1 MYGKIFESIY
11 DGTLY
16 GQWEALVTFQ
26 QMIVLS
32 DSEGV
37 VDMTPPVISART
49 SIPLHIIEKGIGV
62 LEKEDPYSRTPK
74 DGGKRIKRID
84 KHRKWGWKIINH
96 KYYRNLA
103 SMEDKRQ
110 KDKERMRERR
120 AAERKNNNLQV
131 DVAGCS
137 DESQKSPMQDANA
150 DTNTKKTLSGKPDE
164 SVKVKEIITYLNDKA
179 SKNYK
184 PGASKNRAVITARW
198 NEGYREP
205 DFERVINTKTA
216 QWLGTEY
223 EKYLRPETL
232 FGPKFEGYV
241 CEPEPKKP
249 EKILT
254 RAYHMDWNQEDA
266 PI

>member
-1 MYGKIFESIY
+1 M
-11 DGTLY
+11 T
-16 GQWEALVTFQ
+16 GQWIKAYR
-26 QMIVLS
+26 QMTEWEWYHNSQMVHLFFHLLFKANFKDHNWEGFVIKRGQLITGRKVLS
-32 DSEGV
+32 QETGISEQS
-37 VDMTPPVISART
+37 IRT
-49 SIPLHIIEKGIGV
+49 CLAKLVET
-62 LEKEDPYSRTPK
+62 KELTIRSTNRFS
-74 DGGKRIKRID
+74 
-84 KHRKWGWKIINH
+84 IINICNYDRYQDNNSDANQQSNQQLTSNQPH
-96 KYYRNLA
+96 YK
-103 SMEDKRQ
+103 
-110 KDKERMRERR
+110 KDK
-120 AAERKNNNLQV
+120 K
-131 DVAGCS
+131 D
-137 DESQKSPMQDANA
+137 
-150 DTNTKKTLSGKPDE
+150 KKKPLSGKPDE